1 MSAMIGRGQSWLWW
15 LAGSLCA
22 LVFGRWAG
30 AGELPAPKPVYGM
43 PARPVVNE
51 QDQQKAEALLGEY
64 LAPVPAPEPPPP
76 AKAEIEK
83 LIKDF
88 ASEDAKAREAASA
101 AVVKQGRAALGLLR
115 AALGSKDAE
124 VVERSKLA
132 VAAIENAERAPK
144 IEELKKL
151 GFAGQNAVRQ
161 KWTEAN
167 AAAAAAEKAAAEA
180 EKAGKADAA
189 AKSRAEAKAARERA
203 AALSGL
209 LRQVSPAVM
218 QARYMMVA
226 PMRVQ
231 AE

>member
-1 MSAMIGRGQSWLWW
+1 MAAMLGRGKSWLWW

-30 AGELPAPKPVYGM
+30 SGESPPPKPVYGM
-43 PARPVVNE
+43 PARPVVSE
-51 QDQQKAEALLGEY
+51 QDEKQAEGLISEY

-76 AKAEIEK
+76 ARAEIEK
-83 LIKDF
+83 LLKDF
-88 ASEDAKAREAASA
+88 ASEDAKVREAASA

-167 AAAAAAEKAAAEA
+167 AAAEAAEKAAAEA
-180 EKAGKADAA
+180 EKAGKADEAE
-189 AKSRAEAKAARERA
+189 KSRAEARAARERA
-203 AALSGL
+203 AALSAL
-209 LRQVSPAVM
+209 LRQVGPGLPGM
-218 QARYMMVA
+218 QAKYGVMIR
-226 PMRVQ
+226 PM
-231 AE
+231 

>member
-43 PARPVVNE
+43 PARPVVSE
-51 QDQQKAEALLGEY
+51 DDQKKAEGLLAEY

-88 ASEDAKAREAASA
+88 ASEDAKVREAASG

-115 AALGSKDAE
+115 GALTSKDAE
-124 VVERSKLA
+124 VVERSRMA
-132 VAAIENAERAPK
+132 IGVIENSVRGPQ
-144 IEELKKL
+144 IEEMKKL
-151 GFAGQNAVRQ
+151 GAAGQNFVRQ

-167 AAAAAAEKAAAEA
+167 AAALTAEKAATEA
-180 EKAGKADAA
+180 EKAGKADEAE
-189 AKSRAEAKAARERA
+189 KSKAEAKAARERA
-203 AALSGL
+203 GALAGL
-209 LRQVSPAVM
+209 LRQVAPPVM
-218 QARYMMVA
+218 QARYMARPMV
-226 PMRVQ
+226 PL